1 MSTEFP
7 LPQALVFDMD
17 GLLLDTERLAREG
30 FIAACQSVGVTPN
43 LDCYLST
50 IGTASPNTRRI
61 LVEGHGDGFPVD
73 AVAEA
78 WNERFRKREARGEPL
93 PVKPGA
99 ASILEAAT
107 RLGLPCALVTSSSDP
122 GAGERL
128 HRVGLLHHFALR
140 ITGDKVTN
148 PKPHPE
154 PFQRAAAGLGL
165 EPEGCWAFEDSTNG
179 VRSAAAAGMN
189 VFQIPDLVPP
199 DKALLQ
205 RLGIRVLPDL
215 HAAQREL
222 EATLAPRR

>member
-7 LPQALVFDMD
+7 RPQALVFDMD
-17 GLLLDTERLAREG
+17 GLLLDTERIVREG
-30 FIAACQSVGVTPN
+30 FIAACQTVGVTPN
-43 LDCYLST
+43 IDCYLRT

-61 LVEGHGDGFPVD
+61 LVEGHGDGFPMD

-78 WNERFRKREARGEPL
+78 WYERFRQREAKGL

-99 ASILEAAT
+99 ASILEAAA

-128 HRVGLLHHFALR
+128 DRVGLLRHFALR

-154 PFQRAAAGLGL
+154 PFAASGG
-165 EPEGCWAFEDSTNG
+165 
-179 VRSAAAAGMN
+179 RS
-189 VFQIPDLVPP
+189 
-199 DKALLQ
+199 
-205 RLGIRVLPDL
+205 
-215 HAAQREL
+215 
-222 EATLAPRR
+222 LA